1 MVVSRS
7 RSMAGRWLI
16 VSAAAFGAGSSAQA
30 GTDLAVEVAGLLE
43 QHCASCH
50 SPQSRSL
57 GGVDYRGDFDSA
69 LDLARLRESSWVDL
83 ERPELSELWYM
94 VAEGDMPPDRA
105 VVRGEAR
112 LLTEQESG
120 KLLAWIEAGAPLPGG
135 QASGGGGDRTG
146 ADLTDG
152 ERAFFA
158 ACTSCHPASRALGK
172 VKDRADWRATIL
184 RMAEKPD
191 ARVPTSQV
199 DAIAAYL
206 AEESRSR
213 AERGGLS
220 SLLESG
226 SLDDLS
232 VHATVSA
239 VWRDSGRDERLEN
252 PDFFGEAWVGA
263 EFHPAG
269 NPVSVSVTACT
280 TCHLSSEAEGRPIEL
295 VEASLAVDL
304 DQALGG
310 GDGPLQAAFEAGRF
324 VVPFGAF
331 ASRSNPAAYRTVS
344 RPLLYNMGQGVDR
357 SEMGAPLLPAP
368 YSDEG
373 VLLSLGGE
381 LGETAGVGLDLY
393 AVNGLQGTLDL
404 DLHQSRAW
412 SDNNGDVAVG
422 GRFTVD
428 AFGVTLGAS
437 AMTGNMEASAGAL
450 AGRLGYYAVGLDLS
464 ARIGR
469 RVGISAEVARRRN
482 DQLVIPSFAR
492 TEAEVEGYVVEG
504 DVLLLEEP
512 GLSLIARV
520 DLLRYEGGVAPLTS
534 SLDPDRRMSRFT
546 WGFDLAT
553 WGGSSLMVNH
563 ERWWMPEGLED
574 LDLVGARWVVSF

>member
-1 MVVSRS
+1 
-7 RSMAGRWLI
+7 
-16 VSAAAFGAGSSAQA
+16 
-30 GTDLAVEVAGLLE
+30 LA
-43 QHCASCH
+43 
-50 SPQSRSL
+50 
-57 GGVDYRGDFDSA
+57 GVDYRGDFDSV
-69 LDLARLRESSWVDL
+69 LDLGRLRESPWVDL
-83 ERPELSELWYM
+83 EQPELSELWFL

-112 LLTEQESG
+112 HLTDDESG
-120 KLLAWIEAGAPLPGG
+120 KILAWIEAGAPLPG
-135 QASGGGGDRTG
+135 AGGGESSV
-146 ADLTDG
+146 ATDG
-152 ERAFFA
+152 ERAFFS
-158 ACTSCHPASRALGK
+158 ACTGCHPASRALGK
-172 VKDRADWRATIL
+172 VKDRAEWRGTIL

-191 ARVPTSQV
+191 ARVPASQV

-206 AEESRSR
+206 AEQSRER

-232 VHATVSA
+232 VHATVST
-239 VWRDSGRDERLEN
+239 VWRDSGRDHRLEN
-252 PDFFGEAWVGA
+252 PDFFAEAWVGA

-280 TCHLSSEAEGRPIEL
+280 TCHLSSETEGRPIEL

-304 DQALGG
+304 DQALGS

-381 LGETAGVGLDLY
+381 LGEAAGVGLDLY
-393 AVNGLQGTLDL
+393 AVNGLQGTFGL

-450 AGRLGYYAVGLDLS
+450 AGRLGYYAVGLDVS
-464 ARIGR
+464 ARFGR
-469 RVGISAEVARRRN
+469 RVGISAEVARRKN
-482 DQLVIPSFAR
+482 DQLVFPSFAR

-504 DVLLLEEP
+504 DLLLLEEP
-512 GLSLIARV
+512 GLSLIARI
-520 DLLRYEGGVAPLTS
+520 DLLRYEGGVAPLSS
-534 SLDPDRRMSRFT
+534 SLSPDRRMSRFT

-553 WGGSSLMVNH
+553 WGGSSLMINH
-563 ERWWMPEGLED
+563 ERWWMPVGLED
-574 LDLVGARWVVSF
+574 LDLVGARWVASF

>member
-1 MVVSRS
+1 MVFSRS
-7 RSMAGRWLI
+7 RGRAGRWLI
-16 VSAAAFGAGSSAQA
+16 VSAVLAGAASWAHAGTDQA
-30 GTDLAVEVAGLLE
+30 GTDLAGEVAGLLE

-69 LDLARLRESSWVDL
+69 LDLGRLRESSWVDL
-83 ERPELSELWYM
+83 EQPELSELWYL

-112 LLTEQESG
+112 LLTEEESG
-120 KLLAWIEAGAPLPGG
+120 KILAWIEAGAPLPGG
-135 QASGGGGDRTG
+135 QVSGGGE
-146 ADLTDG
+146 LMDG

-172 VKDRADWRATIL
+172 VKDRADWRATVL

-206 AEESRSR
+206 AEESRLR

-220 SLLESG
+220 SLLQSG

-252 PDFFGEAWVGA
+252 PDFFGEAWIGA
-263 EFHPAG
+263 VFHPAG

-280 TCHLSSEAEGRPIEL
+280 TCHLSGEAEGRPIEL

-304 DQALGG
+304 DQALGS

-381 LGETAGVGLDLY
+381 LGEAAGVGLDLY
-393 AVNGLQGTLDL
+393 AVNGLQGTFGL

-422 GRFTVD
+422 GRFTIKD
-428 AFGVTLGAS
+428 GFGVTLGAS

-450 AGRLGYYAVGLDLS
+450 AGRLGYYAVGLDVS

-482 DQLVIPSFAR
+482 DQLVFPSFTR

-504 DVLLLEEP
+504 DLLLLEER

-520 DLLRYEGGVAPLTS
+520 DFLRYEGGVAPLTS
-534 SLDPDRRMSRFT
+534 SLSADRRMSRFT

-574 LDLVGARWVVSF
+574 LDLVGARWVASF